1 MELNDV
7 IKTVEDRNK
16 KINYEYTHDE
26 GYEFCKQFLDK
37 NNTSNI
43 DGFMDMDI
51 YEACKCLRY
60 LYTKGK
66 YSLESCCKLI
76 DSCKKYLDELDIENF
91 ESFSDMV
98 FRFSSMGKLDDVL
111 DYLRE
116 ENNLVA
122 KSKLHSFDFDDLF
135 PSCDEELRKDRNKW
149 YHKLLR
155 EMRETQNEVDL
166 AGLIEEARDNSDYLA
181 VAMGLI
187 EAQKRM
193 KVDKTRFLQV
203 FDETL
208 PRNPNSTYA
217 KKCLATFYKDNYKIK
232 QMLSELEII
241 GKFVQDESYAETNH
255 NNSVSK
261 EMDANNRALDALKE
275 NSKNEEITN
284 ARSIVKKVRDADV
297 KRSFLKYIYEHNL
310 KYYEELNDQLD
321 EIRKNTS
328 TEYLNE
334 LANYK
339 IIVSVDVVKQFMYNK
354 FEDFKEILKIIS
366 KLPINEN
373 QILSILRFT
382 NIEMVNKIDEYI
394 KDGFLSLELVC
405 NNISIFDPNCN
416 IISTIDKNIELL
428 SKYGLNPKLFVDLPD
443 ILLSSDDVLEKNIKY
458 LEMYEFKGSIK
469 TTNDYHFLLDVNM
482 VDKMDRLIEL
492 GYATLLEKDL
502 GLLNS
507 PHLKRFELVDEMDIS
522 VTNLD
527 SLRDILFN
535 DSFVVNDDDLD
546 SYLYNVLDYKEKFE
560 FPYDI
565 SYLERNRFDKRR
577 YLLNGFS
584 ISSNKVKR
592 LLDEGYDM
600 YDAIFHNV
608 IMNCDE
614 YDSLKCKLK
623 IHS

>member
-66 YSLESCCKLI
+66 YSLESCCEFI
-76 DSCKKYLDELDIENF
+76 DSCKDYFDEIDLDEF
-91 ESFSDMV
+91 ETFTDMAY
-98 FRFSSMGKLDDVL
+98 RFSSMDKLDDVL

-116 ENNLVA
+116 NNNFVA
-122 KSKLHSFDFDDLF
+122 RSKLYNLDLDDLF
-135 PSCDEELRKDRNKW
+135 PSCDEDIRKDRNKW
-149 YHKLLR
+149 HYKLLR
-155 EMRETQNEVDL
+155 GMRDAQGEVNL
-166 AGLIEEARDNSDYLA
+166 AGLIEEARDNKEYLDIA
-181 VAMGLI
+181 LGLI

-193 KVDKTRFLQV
+193 KIDKTRFLQA
-203 FDETL
+203 FDEVL
-208 PRNPNSTYA
+208 PKDPNSTFA
-217 KKCLATFYKDNYKIK
+217 KRRLASYYKDYYKVKRIFSV
-232 QMLSELEII
+232 LRII
-241 GKFVQDESYAETNH
+241 GNFVQDESYAETNH

-261 EMDANNRALDALKE
+261 EIEANNRALDALRE

-284 ARSIVKKVRDADV
+284 ARSIVKKVRDDDV
-297 KRSFLKYIYEHNL
+297 KRSFLKYIYEHNM
-310 KYYEELNDQLD
+310 KYYEKLNSQLD

-354 FEDFKEILKIIS
+354 LEDFKDILKIIS
-366 KLPINEN
+366 KLSINES

-394 KDGFLSLELVC
+394 KNGFLSLEFVS
-405 NNISIFDPNCN
+405 NNVSIFDPNCN
-416 IISTIDKNIELL
+416 MITIIDKNIELL
-428 SKYGLNPKLFVDLPD
+428 SKYGLNPKLFVNLPE
-443 ILLSSDDVLEKNIKY
+443 ILLSGDDTLEKNIKY
-458 LEMYEFKGSIK
+458 LEIYEYKGSLK
-469 TTNDYHFLLDVNM
+469 TTDDYHFLLDVNM

-507 PHLKRFELVDEMDIS
+507 SHLKRLELVDEIDLSI
-522 VTNLD
+522 TNLD
-527 SLRDILFN
+527 NLRDILFN

-546 SYLYNVLDYKEKFE
+546 LYLYNVLDYKEKFE

-565 SYLERNRFDKRR
+565 GYLERNRFDKRR

-600 YDAIFHNV
+600 YGAIFHNV

>member
-1 MELNDV
+1 L
-7 IKTVEDRNK
+7 
-16 KINYEYTHDE
+16 
-26 GYEFCKQFLDK
+26 
-37 NNTSNI
+37 
-43 DGFMDMDI
+43 
-51 YEACKCLRY
+51 
-60 LYTKGK
+60 
-66 YSLESCCKLI
+66 
-76 DSCKKYLDELDIENF
+76 
-91 ESFSDMV
+91 
-98 FRFSSMGKLDDVL
+98 
-111 DYLRE
+111 
-116 ENNLVA
+116 
-122 KSKLHSFDFDDLF
+122 
-135 PSCDEELRKDRNKW
+135 
-149 YHKLLR
+149 
-155 EMRETQNEVDL
+155 
-166 AGLIEEARDNSDYLA
+166 
-181 VAMGLI
+181 
-187 EAQKRM
+187 
-193 KVDKTRFLQV
+193 
-203 FDETL
+203 
-208 PRNPNSTYA
+208 
-217 KKCLATFYKDNYKIK
+217 
-232 QMLSELEII
+232 
-241 GKFVQDESYAETNH
+241 
-255 NNSVSK
+255 
-261 EMDANNRALDALKE
+261 
-275 NSKNEEITN
+275 
-284 ARSIVKKVRDADV
+284 
-297 KRSFLKYIYEHNL
+297 
-310 KYYEELNDQLD
+310 
-321 EIRKNTS
+321 
-328 TEYLNE
+328 
-334 LANYK
+334 
-339 IIVSVDVVKQFMYNK
+339 
-354 FEDFKEILKIIS
+354 EDFKEILKNIS

-507 PHLKRFELVDEMDIS
+507 PHLKRLELVDEMDIS